1 MSGGLNSDEVR
12 TAAAG
17 IGEGGRTIKVETRT
31 LYNYEP
37 MQGFLEFLRQ
47 NWPELLALTRE
58 HIFLVLVS
66 TGLAVLIGVPLG
78 ILLTRVR
85 SLQTPVL
92 GFANIMQTVPSLA
105 LFGLLIP
112 IPFIGGIGART
123 AVIALALYALL
134 PVIRN
139 TVTGILGIDPK
150 VREAAAAMGMTT
162 GQILKMVELPLAMPV
177 MLTGI
182 RVAVVISVGVA
193 TVAAAVGAGGLGTY
207 IFRGLRQNDNN
218 LLVAG
223 ALASAVLALLC
234 DFALG
239 QLEKSYAIGERA
251 SQFRRRVLAS
261 AVVAVFAVI
270 VGLGFLSGPRNAG
283 VYSETGTTSGKRV
296 VVGSKDFT
304 ESVILAEI
312 LAQMLEK
319 QGVTVERK
327 FELSGDLPHRSL
339 LASQIDVYP
348 EYTGTSYTSIL
359 KHPPVTDPQAVYDQT
374 KAEYAER
381 FNLAVSPP
389 LGFAN
394 DFAILVR
401 GDVARKNNLKTI
413 SDAVPL
419 AQNWQAGFGQDFMS
433 RADGYP
439 GFSRAYGFN
448 FAKQPREMD
457 LSLTYRALQSGELDI
472 IAGNS
477 TDGLISA
484 LDLFQLADDKRYFPP
499 YQAVFIAR
507 QDVVPVLN
515 EVFEKLRNAISTD
528 EMRKLNYEV
537 DGNRKTPRE
546 VAGGWIAKGH

>member
-1 MSGGLNSDEVR
+1 MLGFIDF
-12 TAAAG
+12 
-17 IGEGGRTIKVETRT
+17 IK
-31 LYNYEP
+31 N
-37 MQGFLEFLRQ
+37 

-58 HIFLVLVS
+58 HIVIVFIS
-66 TGLAVLIGVPLG
+66 TGLAVLIGLPLG
-78 ILLTRVR
+78 LLLTRIK

-112 IPFIGGIGART
+112 IPFIGGIGAKT

-150 VREAAAAMGMTT
+150 VREAATAMGMTN
-162 GQILKMVELPLAMPV
+162 GQILRMVELPLAMPV
-177 MLTGI
+177 ILTGI

-218 LLVAG
+218 LLLAG
-223 ALASAVLALLC
+223 AIASALLALLC

-239 QLEKSYAIGERA
+239 QIEKSYAIGERVKA
-251 SQFRRRVLAS
+251 GRRKIIGVAVAAILA
-261 AVVAVFAVI
+261 AVV
-270 VGLGFLSGPRNAG
+270 GFSLISNTLSSNTNPLNADG
-283 VYSETGTTSGKRV
+283 RKI

-319 QGVTVERK
+319 QGIAVERR
-327 FELSGDLPHRSL
+327 FELGGNIPHDSL
-339 LASQIDVYP
+339 LSGQIDVYP
-348 EYTGTSYTSIL
+348 EYTGTAYTAIL
-359 KHPPVTDPQAVYDQT
+359 KKPPITDPQAVYDHT
-374 KAEYAER
+374 KAEYSAQ
-381 FNLAVSPP
+381 FNLVISPP

-413 SDAVPL
+413 FDAVPF
-419 AQNWQAGFGQDFMS
+419 AKNWQAGFGQDFMS

-439 GFSRAYGFN
+439 GFSKAYGFS

-507 QDVVPVLN
+507 QDTSEVLAD
-515 EVFEKLRNAISTD
+515 VFMKLNNSITTED
-528 EMRKLNYEV
+528 MRKLNYEV
-537 DGNRKTPRE
+537 DGKKGSPRDVAEAWLRK
-546 VAGGWIAKGH
+546 

>member
-1 MSGGLNSDEVR
+1 MNFFD
-12 TAAAG
+12 
-17 IGEGGRTIKVETRT
+17 
-31 LYNYEP
+31 
-37 MQGFLEFLRQ
+37 FLRQ

-58 HIFLVLVS
+58 HIFIVLIS
-66 TGLAVLIGVPLG
+66 TGLAILIGMPLG
-78 ILLTRVR
+78 ILLTRIK

-92 GFANIMQTVPSLA
+92 GFANVMQTVPSLA

-123 AVIALALYALL
+123 AIIALALYALL

-139 TVTGILGIDPK
+139 TVTGILGIDPNI
-150 VREAAAAMGMTT
+150 REAATAMGMTDWER
-162 GQILKMVELPLAMPV
+162 LKMVELPLAMPV
-177 MLTGI
+177 ILTGI

-218 LLVAG
+218 LLLAG
-223 ALASAVLALLC
+223 ALASALLALLC
-234 DFALG
+234 DFGLG
-239 QLEKSYAIGERA
+239 QIEKSYLIGERR
-251 SQFRRRVLAS
+251 SSGRRLFIGGLVTAALA
-261 AVVAVFAVI
+261 AVI
-270 VGLGFLSGPRNAG
+270 GLSFISNFKSEISNSKNPIAAGNLVGEKGRI
-283 VYSETGTTSGKRV
+283 

-319 QGVTVERK
+319 QGITVERQ
-327 FELSGDLPHRSL
+327 FELGGNIPHDSL
-339 LASQIDVYP
+339 LSGQIDVYP
-348 EYTGTSYTSIL
+348 EYTGTAYTAIL
-359 KHPPVTDPQAVYDQT
+359 KHPPLTDPQAVYDAT
-374 KAEYAER
+374 KAEYAEK
-381 FNLAVSPP
+381 FDLAVSPP

-419 AQNWQAGFGQDFMS
+419 ARNWQAGFGQDFMS

-439 GFSRAYGFN
+439 GFVKAYGFN
-448 FAKQPREMD
+448 FANQPREMD
-457 LSLTYRALQSGELDI
+457 LSLTYRALAAGELDI

-484 LDLFQLADDKRYFPP
+484 LDLYQLEDDRRYFPP

-507 QDVVPVLN
+507 RDSAELLKG
-515 EVFEKLRNAISTD
+515 VFEKLENAITTD
-528 EMRKLNYEV
+528 KMRRLNYEV
-537 DGNRKTPRE
+537 DGNKITPKD
-546 VAGGWIAKGH
+546 VAAAWIEGARR

>member
-1 MSGGLNSDEVR
+1 MREFIQFL
-12 TAAAG
+12 AA
-17 IGEGGRTIKVETRT
+17 
-31 LYNYEP
+31 
-37 MQGFLEFLRQ
+37 
-47 NWPELLALTRE
+47 NWPELLTLTRE
-58 HIFLVLVS
+58 HIFLVFIS
-66 TGLAVLIGVPLG
+66 TGAAILLGVPLG
-78 ILLTRVR
+78 ILLTRIR

-92 GFANIMQTVPSLA
+92 GFANVMQTVPSLA

-123 AVIALALYALL
+123 AIIALALYALL

-150 VREAAAAMGMTT
+150 LIEASDAMGMTPW
-162 GQILKMVELPLAMPV
+162 QRLKMVELPLAMPV
-177 MLTGI
+177 ILTGI

-223 ALASAVLALLC
+223 ALASALLALLC
-234 DFALG
+234 DLALG
-239 QLEKSYAIGERA
+239 QIERSYNVGERA
-251 SQFRRRVLAS
+251 NAGRLKVIGF
-261 AVVAVFAVI
+261 AVVAILAAV
-270 VGLGFLSGPRNAG
+270 VGLSYLASTKTEIRDSNDAITAQTAG
-283 VYSETGTTSGKRV
+283 RTI

-312 LAQMLEK
+312 LAQLLE
-319 QGVTVERK
+319 QEGVTVERE

-359 KHPPVTDPQAVYDQT
+359 KHSPITDPQAVYDRT
-374 KAEYAER
+374 KAEYVER
-381 FNLAVSPP
+381 FNLVLSPP

-419 AQNWQAGFGQDFMS
+419 SKEWQAGFGQDFMS

-439 GFSRAYGFN
+439 GFSKAYGFN

-457 LSLTYRALQSGELDI
+457 LSLTYRALQSSELDI

-477 TDGLISA
+477 TDGLIAA

-507 QDVVPVLN
+507 R
-515 EVFEKLRNAISTD
+515 EVEDILAPAFGKLSNAISTE
-528 EMRKLNYEV
+528 EMRKMNYEV
-537 DGNRKTPRE
+537 DGNKRSPRDVASDWIGRK
-546 VAGGWIAKGH
+546 